1 MTLEE
6 FSFVAEIIGA
16 AAVIFS
22 LIYVARQI
30 SQNSNIAK
38 AQIINDFYLAD
49 MELELSMMG
58 EEPIKPCVKAVL
70 SPDELTPEE
79 VAILDRYFNYAF
91 IQLARLQKMN
101 ELGLATEEWADSV
114 KTARWQLGNDI
125 GKRWWANSKDGY
137 SEEFQSM
144 VDEALDPT
152 DPNPNMRMIN
162 SLIQPNQSKNGLEDN
177 SKLMSD

>member
-6 FSFVAEIIGA
+6 FSFFAEIIGA
-16 AAVIFS
+16 AAVIIS

-30 SQNSNIAK
+30 SQNNNIAK

-49 MELELSMMG
+49 MQLELSMMG
-58 EEPIKPCVKAVL
+58 EEPIKPWVKAVL
-70 SPDELTPEE
+70 SPDDLTPEE

-91 IQLARLQKMN
+91 IQLARLQKMS

-114 KTARWQLGNDI
+114 NTARWQLGNDI
-125 GKRWWANSKDGY
+125 GKRWWANSKDDY
-137 SEEFQSM
+137 SEEFQAM
-144 VDEALDPT
+144 VDEALVPT

-162 SLIQPNQSKNGLEDN
+162 SLLQPNQSKNRLEDD
-177 SKLMSD
+177 SKPMSD